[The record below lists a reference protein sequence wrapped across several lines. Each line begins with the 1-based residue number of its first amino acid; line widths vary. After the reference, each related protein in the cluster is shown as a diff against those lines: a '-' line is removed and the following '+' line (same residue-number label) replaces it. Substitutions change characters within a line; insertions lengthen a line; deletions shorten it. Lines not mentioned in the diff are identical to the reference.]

1 MICLIVNLKKNER
14 YELSHRII
22 DLNDNEGNWDHVVV
36 IGKDNNERLFIYDS
50 QTGERFL
57 DKKSCNEYLLFYG
70 CNEYLRIDNLDFNE
84 DVINEVME

>member
-1 MICLIVNLKKNER
+1 MICLIVNLKKNKR

-50 QTGERFL
+50 QTGEHFL
-57 DKKSCNEYLLFYG
+57 DKKS

-84 DVINEVME
+84 DVINEVIE